1 MLSLLPMILY
11 VPAFIARTCL
21 SFWLRFTRLRTKT
34 TMTSRIVTAPG
45 LSNAPS
51 ASEADSHQAAEYKI
65 YPLAEA
71 LFIGLAIFI
80 AIFLTTFF
88 IYVHALDAKKGEIRE
103 GLTRTGAVLAEF
115 IDGDLH
121 KTITSRAS
129 EDTEAYRKALIPLEK
144 ALNADPSIAFVYTG
158 ILVDNE
164 VYFILDPTPSGD
176 SDGDGIDDKAHVMDP
191 YPEASEEMLMALR
204 DQEIVTS
211 EEPYTD
217 RWGSFVSGFVPI
229 YDSNNEFV
237 GVLGIDIE
245 AKNYFERLAPIK
257 RATVRASVTG
267 FFIAFLIAALVWF
280 MRNFSREIN
289 ARRLALMDDYRRVTG
304 STKRVKPKEYDK

>member
-1 MLSLLPMILY
+1 MLPD
-11 VPAFIARTCL
+11 
-21 SFWLRFTRLRTKT
+21 
-34 TMTSRIVTAPG
+34 G
-45 LSNAPS
+45 PS
-51 ASEADSHQAAEYKI
+51 ESEADSHQAAEYRI

-71 LFIGLAIFI
+71 VFVGLSIFI
-80 AIFLTTFF
+80 AIFLTTLFIFF
-88 IYVHALDAKKGEIRE
+88 HALDAKKGEIRE
-103 GLTRTGAVLAEF
+103 GLTRTGSVLAEF

-121 KTITSRAS
+121 RTITSRAD
-129 EDTEAYRKALIPLEK
+129 EETEAYRKALVPFER

-158 ILVDNE
+158 ILEDDK

-176 SDGDGIDDKAHVMDP
+176 SDGDGIDDKAHVMDV
-191 YPEASEEMLMALR
+191 YPEASEEMLRALR
-204 DQEIVTS
+204 DQEIVIS

-217 RWGSFVSGFVPI
+217 RWGSFVSGFVPF

-245 AKNYFERLAPIK
+245 AKNYFQRLAPIK
-257 RATVRASVTG
+257 RATIRAIVTG

-289 ARRLALMDDYRRVTG
+289 ARRLALIDDYRRVTG
-304 STKRVKPKEYDK
+304 STTRVNPNKNNK